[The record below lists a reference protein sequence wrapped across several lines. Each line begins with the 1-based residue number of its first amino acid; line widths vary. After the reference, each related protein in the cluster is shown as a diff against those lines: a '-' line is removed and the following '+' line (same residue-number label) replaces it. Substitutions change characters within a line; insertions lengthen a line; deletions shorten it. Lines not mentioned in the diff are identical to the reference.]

1 MKILI
6 ADDVHDYLT
15 NGLKTQGHDVHYL
28 PMISRDEIIKLL
40 PDIEVLVIRTKT
52 QVDKQVLEAGTNL
65 KLIAR
70 AGAGLDN
77 IDITFCEKHQIKY
90 VHAGGANANS
100 VGEHAVGMLLSLLH
114 NLAKS
119 DKEVRA
125 GIWDRKGNTGNELNG
140 KTIGIIGYGHTGT
153 AFAKCLSGFGVKV
166 LAYDKYRKHYG
177 DDFADEASLDFIY
190 LSADVISFHV
200 PLTDETRYYFNQEFI
215 HNMKKPFILLN
226 LSRGEIV
233 QTKALVD
240 ALEHKKVISAGLDV
254 LENERL
260 ESLTKDEQNLF
271 EKLIKRNNLI
281 LSPHVGGWSVQS
293 YENISKVLLQK
304 IKELTPLL
312 AHS

>member
-6 ADDVHDYLT
+6 ADEVHDYLT

-28 PMISRDEIIKLL
+28 PMISRDEIIDLIT
-40 PDIEVLVIRTKT
+40 DFEVLVIRTKT
-52 QVDKQVLEAGTNL
+52 QVDKEVLEAATNL

-77 IDITFCEKHQIKY
+77 IDTGYCDKHLIKY

-114 NLAKS
+114 NLSKS

-125 GIWDRKGNTGNELNG
+125 RIWDRKGNTGNELAG

-153 AFAKCLSGFGVKV
+153 AFARCLSGFGVKV

-177 DDFADEASLDFIY
+177 DDFADEVSLNSIY
-190 LSADVISFHV
+190 NTADVISFHV
-200 PLTDETRYYFNQEFI
+200 PLTDETRYYFNQEFV
-215 HNMKKPFILLN
+215 NKMYKPFILLN
-226 LSRGEIV
+226 LSRGEVV
-233 QTKALVD
+233 QIKALVS
-240 ALEHKKVISAGLDV
+240 ALENKKVISAGLDV

-260 ESLTKDEQNLF
+260 DSLSDEEQNLF

-293 YENISKVLLQK
+293 YENIAKVLLQK